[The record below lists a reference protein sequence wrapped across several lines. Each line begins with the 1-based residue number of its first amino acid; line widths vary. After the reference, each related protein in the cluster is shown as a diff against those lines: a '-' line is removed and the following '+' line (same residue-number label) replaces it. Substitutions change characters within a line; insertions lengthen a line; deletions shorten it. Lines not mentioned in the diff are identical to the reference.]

1 MAETITAPPRAELR
15 KDRDVKRRVKE
26 LAQGDNVTNF
36 AHIGFAYL
44 VIAGTVAGTL
54 WAWSHLSALPY
65 GWLAMLPV
73 YVLAV
78 LAIGASQHQLA
89 GAGHEGSHHTLFKN
103 RLLNELASDFL
114 CMFPVFSS
122 TFQFRLYHL
131 QHHQFVNDPQLDPD
145 FAMLDRSGHWMQF
158 PVSRRDLSRMLLK
171 QAMLWPLLRHI
182 VARAR
187 YNVIG
192 SPERSPYLDADSP
205 RSKTATR
212 VALGFFLGMLAILA
226 VGTRTE
232 SLLGVSSALIVAVG
246 IPALW
251 VATSL
256 VILALPADRFPRT
269 KLKPVIPTRY
279 HLILRTGFFAA
290 LFTALG
296 GIHAA
301 TGTPLMRGFLLLW
314 VVPLVTAFPLC
325 LILRQLVQHGNADRG
340 WLTNTRVFHVN
351 PFLRYAIF
359 PFGMDYHLPHH
370 MYATVPHFRLKELHR
385 ALSEHPEYAEA
396 CVETDNYLVPSGRE
410 PRRPTVAE
418 VLGPDYAPDGE
429 GDIFIDEDVLS
440 GLDPENEDFLRETGR
455 AARPGD

>member
-1 MAETITAPPRAELR
+1 MAESTATMPKADLR
-15 KDRDVKRRVKE
+15 SDREIKRRVKE
-26 LAQGDNVTNF
+26 LASGDNVTNF
-36 AHIGFAYL
+36 AHIAKVYL
-44 VIAGTVAGTL
+44 VIAATIAATV
-54 WAWSHLSALPY
+54 WAWLQLSELPY
-65 GWLAMLPV
+65 GWIAMIPL

-78 LAIGASQHQLA
+78 LVIGASQHQLA

-131 QHHQFVNDPQLDPD
+131 QHHQFVNDPERDPD
-145 FAMLDRSGHWMQF
+145 FAMLERSGHWMRF
-158 PVSRRDLSRMLLK
+158 PVSKSALTRMLLK
-171 QAMLWPLLRHI
+171 QAMLWPLVRHI
-182 VARAR
+182 LARAR
-187 YNVIG
+187 YNAIG

-212 VALGFFLGMLAILA
+212 IGLLFFVGMLAILA
-226 VGTRTE
+226 VATRTGNAPLVLIGVPGLWLAS
-232 SLLGVSSALIVAVG
+232 SLA
-246 IPALW
+246 
-251 VATSL
+251 
-256 VILALPADRFPRT
+256 ILALPADCFPRT

-279 HLILRTGFFAA
+279 HLLLRTGFFMM
-290 LFTALG
+290 LFTTLG
-296 GIHAA
+296 GVHAV
-301 TGTPLMRGFLLLW
+301 TGQPLMRVFLLLW
-314 VVPLVTAFPLC
+314 IVPLITAFPLC

-385 ALSEHPEYAEA
+385 VLGEHPEYAEA
-396 CVETDNYLVPSGRE
+396 CVETDNYLVPSAGE

-418 VLGPDYAPDGE
+418 VLGPEYAPEVG
-429 GDIFIDEDVLS
+429 GDVFIDEEVLS
-440 GLDPENEDFLRETGR
+440 GLDPENEAFLRETGR
-455 AARPGD
+455 AARKSE